1 MRYVTGTRLGDWK
14 FTQMRPS
21 EMMNTSHNNVSG
33 IKRKQD
39 QRENEI
45 NQVDRN
51 PTFPT
56 CVVGKRRHR

>member
-1 MRYVTGTRLGDWK
+1 MRYVTGTRLEDWK
-14 FTQMRPS
+14 FTQMRPA

-33 IKRKQD
+33 KQG

-45 NQVDRN
+45 SQVDRN

-56 CVVGKRRHR
+56 CVVGKRCHR